1 MGLISC
7 GDSEADNPPVKP
19 HDKSFA
25 AAKACHSGN
34 QGQLGSDNLIAHAG
48 GLYQGST
55 YTNSL
60 EAMNHSYLLG
70 FRLIGIDLLRTFD
83 RNFFGAH
90 DWTGWRKRTN
100 YDGIE
105 QTSTTKEFLQQP
117 AKGGITPVYYAM
129 IEQWLENHPD
139 AVLVAD
145 KTRNYK
151 FLSDNTLDHDR
162 LLV

>member
-70 FRLIGIDLLRTFD
+70 FRLIGIDYSEPL
-83 RNFFGAH
+83 
-90 DWTGWRKRTN
+90 TG
-100 YDGIE
+100 IF
-105 QTSTTKEFLQQP
+105 SAPTTGR
-117 AKGGITPVYYAM
+117 AGVKGLTMMG
-129 IEQWLENHPD
+129 
-139 AVLVAD
+139 
-145 KTRNYK
+145 
-151 FLSDNTLDHDR
+151 
-162 LLV
+162 